1 MVQRE
6 QLSSRLGFILL
17 SAGCAIG
24 LGNIWRFPYIAGQ
37 YGGALFVI
45 IYLVFL
51 VILGIPIMTMEFAV
65 GRASQR
71 SIATAFNVLEPKG
84 TKWHLY
90 SWFGMAGNY
99 LLMMFYTTITGW
111 IIFYLVY
118 MLKGDFVG
126 LDPSGVEGLFGAHI
140 TDTVKSISG
149 MVITCIL
156 GFGIC
161 IMGLRNGVERITKVM
176 MSCLLIIM
184 IVLAVR
190 AITLPGAV
198 EGLKFY
204 LVPSLDGIKEHG
216 LWEVI
221 YAAMGQSFFTLSLG
235 IGSMAIFGSYID
247 KKNRLLGESRNVVI
261 LDTFAA
267 IMAGLIIFPACFAF
281 GVNPGSGPGLIFVTL
296 PNIFIEM
303 PGGRLWGTL
312 FFVFIAFAALS
323 TVVAVF
329 ENIIAFAMD
338 KLGWSRVKSTLVNLV
353 AMIVLSLPCALGFN
367 VLSGIQPMGEGSG
380 ILDLE
385 DFIVSNNLLPIG
397 AMVFL
402 LFCISKKGWGWKN
415 FIAEVDAGKGLKFP
429 QAVKPY
435 LKFVLP
441 LIVVVVFVFGYIN
454 IFGS

>member
-1 MVQRE
+1 MAERE

-24 LGNIWRFPYIAGQ
+24 LGNIWRFPYIAGE

-51 VILGIPIMTMEFAV
+51 IILGIPIMTMEFSV

-84 TKWHLY
+84 TKWHMY

-111 IIFYLVY
+111 ILFYLFY
-118 MLKGDFVG
+118 MLRGDFVG
-126 LDPSGVEGLFGAHI
+126 LAPADVEGLFGAHVS
-140 TDTVKSISG
+140 TTAKCVGGMLISC
-149 MVITCIL
+149 VL

-161 IMGLRNGVERITKVM
+161 ILGLKNGVERITKIM
-176 MSCLLIIM
+176 MSCLLVIM
-184 IVLAVR
+184 VLLVIRAV
-190 AITLPGAV
+190 TLPGAID
-198 EGLKFY
+198 GLKFY

-216 LWEVI
+216 LWEVV
-221 YAAMGQSFFTLSLG
+221 YAAMGQAFFTLSLG
-235 IGSMAIFGSYID
+235 IGSMAIFGSYL
-247 KKNRLLGESRNVVI
+247 KKEHSLMGESVNVVA
-261 LDTFAA
+261 LDTFVA
-267 IMAGLIIFPACFAF
+267 ITAGLIIFPACFAF

-296 PNIFIEM
+296 PNIFAEM
-303 PGGRLWGTL
+303 PIGRLWGTL
-312 FFVFIAFAALS
+312 FFIFMSFAALS

-338 KLGWSRVKSTLVNLV
+338 KLGWSRKKSTLVNLV
-353 AMIVLSLPCALGFN
+353 AVIILSLPCALGFN
-367 VLSGIQPMGEGSG
+367 LWSGVQPMGEGTG

-385 DFIVSNNLLPIG
+385 DFIVSNNLLPLG
-397 AMVFL
+397 SMVFL
-402 LFCISKKGWGWKN
+402 LFCMSKKGWGWSN
-415 FIAEVDAGKGLKFP
+415 FLAEVNAGKGMRFP
-429 QAVKPY
+429 EVIKPY

-441 LIVVVVFVFGYIN
+441 LIVLIVFVFGYIN
-454 IFGS
+454 MFFS